1 VNIWILASIIF
12 VIAVIMTMTG
22 RGGGNFYV
30 LALVFSGIT
39 MHEAATTG
47 QFILICSS
55 LTATIFFWKNKVVD
69 WKLVLLI
76 GGLTLVS
83 AFFGGYYSDKF
94 GGNLMKIIFAIFIFL
109 ASVLMLKP
117 FKKQSELSNSYSI
130 RLSLG
135 TIVRHINLYIFIP
148 VVLVTGFVS
157 GMVGISGGSFLVPLI
172 VLVIGVP
179 MHIAVATSTTLVLIT
194 ATAGFLGHLSTG
206 HFNIEIAVILAIV
219 ALTGSL
225 TGTQLTLKTNPEA
238 LKIIF
243 AVTSMIAAFI
253 MMYKVFY

>member
-1 VNIWILASIIF
+1 MDIWILASIIF
-12 VIAVIMTMTG
+12 AIAVVMTMTG

-30 LALVFSGIT
+30 LALVFFGIT

-55 LTATIFFWKNKVVD
+55 LTATFFFWKKKVVD
-69 WKLVLLI
+69 WKLVFLI

-83 AFFGGYYSDKF
+83 AFLGGYYSDKF

-117 FKKQSELSNSYSI
+117 IKKQTELSNRYSI
-130 RLSLG
+130 RLNSG
-135 TIVRHINLYIFIP
+135 TMVYHINFYIFIP
-148 VVLVTGFVS
+148 FVLVTGFVS
-157 GMVGISGGSFLVPLI
+157 GMVGISGGSFLVPLM
-172 VLVIGVP
+172 VLAIGVP
-179 MHIAVATSTTLVLIT
+179 MHIAVATSTSLVLIT

-206 HFNIEIAVILAIV
+206 HFNLEMAVILAIV

-225 TGTQLTLKTNPEA
+225 IGTQLTLKTNPKV

-253 MMYKVFY
+253 MIYKIFY